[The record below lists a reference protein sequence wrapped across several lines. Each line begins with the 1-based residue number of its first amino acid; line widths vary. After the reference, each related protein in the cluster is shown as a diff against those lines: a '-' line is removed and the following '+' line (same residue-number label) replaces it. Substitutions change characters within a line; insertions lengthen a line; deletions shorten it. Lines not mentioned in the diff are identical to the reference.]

1 MPVKL
6 LGDGTARFY
15 YKNEDGTYTD
25 LNKIHDVRFTD
36 IAETQAEAYDP
47 YFIGQEYVFKIKY
60 NRSAKKIIKEHK
72 RWINCIG
79 RLIRRKKRLKEQER
93 RSMLKWR
100 ALHHDG
106 E

>member
-6 LGDGTARFY
+6 LGNGTARFY
-15 YKNEDGTYTD
+15 YKNEDGTYTEFD
-25 LNKIHDVRFTD
+25 DIVPLTD
-36 IAETQAEAYDP
+36 IAETQAEAYEP
-47 YFIGQEYVFKIKY
+47 YFIGKEYVFPIKY
-60 NRSAKKIIKEHK
+60 NRSVKKIIKEHK

-79 RLIRRKKRLKEQER
+79 RSIRRQKRLKEQER

-100 ALHHDG
+100 ALHNDG

>member
-6 LGDGTARFY
+6 LGDGTVRFY
-15 YKNEDGTYTD
+15 YKKEDGTYTE
-25 LNKIHDVRFTD
+25 LNGIPLLTD
-36 IAETQAEAYDP
+36 IGEIKTETYKPD
-47 YFIGQEYVFKIKY
+47 FIGQEYVFQIKS
-60 NRSAKKIIKEHK
+60 NQTIKKIIKEHK
-72 RWINCIG
+72 RWVNRIG
-79 RLIRRKKRLKEQER
+79 RSIRMKKRVKEQER